1 MRRTTLNNPD
11 KIRQQ
16 ILAYFS
22 SEDPRIQ
29 YALRLQVM
37 LLLSQDNGPGPVEIA
52 ALYGIEHHTVVR
64 WAGKLNDSPTADIAV
79 LEDKPM
85 GRNTRLDKK
94 QLDIIDQ
101 LIAQSPRKAGIAQDK
116 WTGSV
121 LSDYLKQH
129 YGIALKT
136 RMCQR
141 WLSRWKTA
149 AMQRG

>member
-64 WAGKLNDSPTADIAV
+64 WAGKLNDSPTADIAG

-101 LIAQSPRKAGIAQDK
+101 LIAQSPRKAGIVHDK
-116 WTGSV
+116 WTGNV
-121 LSDYLKQH
+121 LSDYLNQ
-129 YGIALKT
+129 YY
-136 RMCQR
+136 
-141 WLSRWKTA
+141 
-149 AMQRG
+149 

>member
-1 MRRTTLNNPD
+1 
-11 KIRQQ
+11 
-16 ILAYFS
+16 
-22 SEDPRIQ
+22 
-29 YALRLQVM
+29 
-37 LLLSQDNGPGPVEIA
+37 
-52 ALYGIEHHTVVR
+52 
-64 WAGKLNDSPTADIAV
+64 
-79 LEDKPM
+79 M

-129 YGIALKT
+129 YGIELKT